1 MRQNIGGTTNSSMSK
16 QDIVAR
22 LRRDLQAAAVER
34 LVAAK
39 DPEAAAARVA
49 LRRFQ
54 SARMT
59 QTHADLLADA
69 HTRAAAH
76 FFLDDLYGTHD
87 FTKRDADIERIIP
100 MMEKLLPAS
109 ALETIAEA
117 IELDALSEIL
127 DRAMATRLGNRVTES
142 GYIEAYR
149 SAGLRRDR
157 EKQVDHIRSVGDALC
172 ELVRIPLISG
182 TLAMMRAPA
191 KLAGL
196 AELHDFLDRGFR
208 AFKQMKRPKEF
219 VDTIVRRETMIM
231 DRLYSGATEPFV

>member
-1 MRQNIGGTTNSSMSK
+1 KK
-16 QDIVAR
+16 QDIVLR

-39 DPEAAAARVA
+39 DAEAAASRTA

-54 SARMT
+54 SARMA
-59 QTHADLLADA
+59 QTHADLLADPN
-69 HTRAAAH
+69 TRGAAH

-87 FTKRDADIERIIP
+87 FTQRDADIERIIP
-100 MMEKLLPAS
+100 MMEKLLPVS
-109 ALETIAEA
+109 ALRTIAEA

-127 DRAMATRLGNRVTES
+127 DRAMATRLGNRVTEP

-149 SAGLRRDR
+149 EGMRRDR
-157 EKQVDHIRSVGDALC
+157 EKQIEHIRSVGDALC

-191 KLAGL
+191 RLAGL
-196 AELHDFLDRGFR
+196 SELHDFLDRGFR
-208 AFKQMKRPKEF
+208 AFKQMRRPKEF
-219 VDTIVRRETMIM
+219 VDTIVRRETAIM
-231 DRLYSGATEPFV
+231 ERLFGGASEPFA

>member
-1 MRQNIGGTTNSSMSK
+1 MKK
-16 QDIVAR
+16 QDIVVR

-59 QTHADLLADA
+59 QTHADLLADP
-69 HTRAAAH
+69 HMRDAAR

-87 FTKRDADIERIIP
+87 FTQRDADIERIIP

-109 ALETIAEA
+109 ALQTIAEA

-127 DRAMATRLGNRVTES
+127 DRAMATRLGNRVTEQ
-142 GYIEAYR
+142 GYIAAYR
-149 SAGLRRDR
+149 DAGTRQDR
-157 EKQVDHIRSVGDALC
+157 EKQIGHIRSVGDALC

-191 KLAGL
+191 RLAGL
-196 AELHDFLDRGFR
+196 SELHDFLHRGFH
-208 AFKQMKRPKEF
+208 AFKQMRRPNDF
-219 VDTIVRRETMIM
+219 VDTIVRRETEIM
-231 DRLYSGATEPFV
+231 ERLYAGAAEPFGI

>member
-1 MRQNIGGTTNSSMSK
+1 MGGIEPIPSMK
-16 QDIVAR
+16 HEIVAR

-39 DPEAAAARVA
+39 DPDAASARAA

-54 SARMT
+54 SARMA
-59 QTHADLLADA
+59 QTHADLLADEN
-69 HTRAAAH
+69 TRAAAR

-87 FTKRDADIERIIP
+87 FSRRDADIERIIP
-100 MMEKLLPAS
+100 MMEKVLPVA

-127 DRAMATRLGNRVTES
+127 DRAMATCLGSRVTEA

-149 SAGLRRDR
+149 GASAHKDR
-157 EKQVDHIRSVGDALC
+157 EKQIGHIRSVGDSLC
-172 ELVRIPLISG
+172 DLARVPLIGG
-182 TLAMMRAPA
+182 TIAMMRAPA

-196 AELHDFLDRGFR
+196 GELHDFLDRGFR
-208 AFKQMKRPKEF
+208 AFKQMKRPAEF
-219 VDTIVRRETMIM
+219 VDTIVRREGAIM
-231 DRLYSGATEPFV
+231 ERLYAGTADPFEIN

>member
-1 MRQNIGGTTNSSMSK
+1 MSK

-22 LRRDLQAAAVER
+22 LRRHLQAAAVER

-39 DPEAAAARVA
+39 DPEAAAARAA

-54 SARMT
+54 SARMA
-59 QTHADLLADA
+59 QTHADLLADP

-76 FFLDDLYGTHD
+76 FFLDDLYGSHD

-100 MMEKLLPAS
+100 MMETLLPMS
-109 ALETIAEA
+109 ALATIAEA
-117 IELDALSEIL
+117 IELDALSEVL
-127 DRAMATRLGNRVTES
+127 DRAMATRLGSSVTEP
-142 GYIEAYR
+142 GYIQAYR

-157 EKQVDHIRSVGDALC
+157 EKQIDHIRSVGDALC
-172 ELVRIPLISG
+172 ELVRIPLIGG
-182 TLAMMRAPA
+182 TLSMMRAPA
-191 KLAGL
+191 RLAGL

-208 AFKQMKRPKEF
+208 AFKQMRRPKDF

-231 DRLYSGATEPFV
+231 ERLYAGAAEPFA

>member
-1 MRQNIGGTTNSSMSK
+1 MKHMKK
-16 QDIVAR
+16 QDIVTR

-39 DPEAAAARVA
+39 DPEAASARAA

-54 SARMT
+54 SARMA

-87 FTKRDADIERIIP
+87 FTQRDADIERIIP
-100 MMEKLLPAS
+100 MMEKLLPVS

-127 DRAMATRLGNRVTES
+127 DRAMATRLGTRLSEQS
-142 GYIEAYR
+142 YAEAYR
-149 SAGLRRDR
+149 NAGTRRDR
-157 EKQVDHIRSVGDALC
+157 QKQIDHIRSVGDALC
-172 ELVRIPLISG
+172 DLVRIPLIG
-182 TLAMMRAPA
+182 ATVVMMRAPA
-191 KLAGL
+191 RLAGL
-196 AELHDFLDRGFR
+196 EELHDFLDRGFQ
-208 AFKQMKRPKEF
+208 AFKQMQRPKDF
-219 VDTIVRRETMIM
+219 VDTIVQRETAIM
-231 DRLYSGATEPFV
+231 ERLYAGASEPFT